1 VGQAETPVVSAPS
14 WTELLS
20 SVAEGGERLVLET
33 ADGHRAVLLSEQELT
48 ALEESATDHRG
59 TPSPEG
65 HLTPRETE
73 ILQLIGD
80 GSSGVDVA
88 HQLGLATNT
97 VAQHLAAVRRKFGVR
112 SSAAAVAEARAAGLL
127 RED

>member
-1 VGQAETPVVSAPS
+1 VGQADTPVVSAPS
-14 WTELLS
+14 WPELLS

-33 ADGHRAVLLSEQELT
+33 AAGHRAVLLSERELL
-48 ALEESATDHRG
+48 ALEESATDHRP
-59 TPSPEG
+59 TPSGEG

-73 ILQLIGD
+73 ILQLIAD

-88 HQLGLATNT
+88 AQLGLATNT

-127 RED
+127 R